1 MSILEDSAKETDSWL
16 AMSKSH
22 CPRYIAHSTAST
34 ARCVSVHGRN
44 QEGALTSSERIL
56 ARILDFKGVV
66 DRAMTYPALDCLPNA
81 S

>member
-1 MSILEDSAKETDSWL
+1 M
-16 AMSKSH
+16 
-22 CPRYIAHSTAST
+22 AHSTAST
-34 ARCVSVHGRN
+34 ARYVSVHGRN

-66 DRAMTYPALDCLPNA
+66 DRAMTYPALDSLPNA